1 MSEQVKPE
9 NLRYWDQLGK
19 TDPAHTKQFQRSGGF
34 KGTAIKPMWC
44 NLRMTEFFGPCGIG
58 WGPDKP
64 EYQVIPVEDE
74 VLVFCTVGLWYMDG
88 DTKAQVYGVGGDKV
102 LVKQAN
108 GSRSSDEAFKA
119 AYTDALGNAM
129 KFIGVAADVHMGL
142 FDDNKYVQEM
152 KNEFKNADAPVQQ
165 VQRASTVTEQ
175 LRASVNADAEDPN
188 EYDAHMDQR
197 VQERKPPEPSVGPA
211 IDPRKTKVLY
221 AIAMGKQW
229 DTKGYRRWINELG
242 FSRDGDIPAARF
254 EEIKAKLEAA

>member
-1 MSEQVKPE
+1 MSEQEKPA
-9 NLRYWDQLGK
+9 NLRIWDALGK

-34 KGTAIKPMWC
+34 KGTAVKPMWC
-44 NLRMTEFFGPCGIG
+44 NLRMTELFGPCGIG

-64 EYQVIPVEDE
+64 SYEVVPAEDE
-74 VLVFCTVGLWYMDG
+74 ILVYCTVGLWYIEDG
-88 DTKAQVYGVGGDKV
+88 VKAQVYGVGGDKV
-102 LVKQAN
+102 LVKQSAGN
-108 GSRSSDEAFKA
+108 RSSDEAFKA

-152 KNEFKNADAPVQQ
+152 KNEFKNNDAPAQQ
-165 VQRASTVTEQ
+165 VTRRPA
-175 LRASVNADAEDPN
+175 VNQDAEDPN
-188 EYDAHMDQR
+188 DYDAHMDQR
-197 VQERKPPEPSVGPA
+197 ERRPPTPSVGPA

-242 FSRDGDIPAARF
+242 FSKDGDIPAARF

>member
-19 TDPAHTKQFQRSGGF
+19 TDPAHTKQFKRSGGF
-34 KGTAIKPMWC
+34 SGTAIKPMWC
-44 NLRMTEFFGPCGIG
+44 NLRMTEFFGPCGVG

-64 EYQVIPVEDE
+64 EYQVVPAEDE
-74 VLVFCTVGLWYMDG
+74 ILVYCTVGLWYMDG
-88 DTKAQVYGVGGDKV
+88 EKKAQVYGVGGDKI
-102 LVKQAN
+102 LTKNTN
-108 GSRSSDEAFKA
+108 GTKSSDEAFKA

-152 KNEFKNADAPVQQ
+152 NAEFGNGTPQVTRAPKPP
-165 VQRASTVTEQ
+165 
-175 LRASVNADAEDPN
+175 VNPEDPTD
-188 EYDAHMDQR
+188 YDVHMDQTLH
-197 VQERKPPEPSVGPA
+197 ERKPPVPTVGPP
-211 IDPRKTKVLY
+211 IDPRKAKVLY

-242 FSRDGDIPAARF
+242 FSKDSDIPEARF
-254 EEIKAKLEAA
+254 QEIKAKLEAA

>member
-1 MSEQVKPE
+1 MSEQIRPE

-44 NLRMTEFFGPCGIG
+44 NLRMTEFFGPCGVG

-64 EYQVIPVEDE
+64 EYQIVPAEDE
-74 VLVFCTVGLWYMDG
+74 ILVFCTVGLWYMDG
-88 DTKAQVYGVGGDKV
+88 DKKAQVYGVGGDKAV
-102 LVKQAN
+102 IKGSN
-108 GSRSSDEAFKA
+108 GTRSSDEAFKA

-152 KNEFKNADAPVQQ
+152 NNEFKNKDAPVQQ
-165 VQRASTVTEQ
+165 VQRASTVAQQ
-175 LRASVNADAEDPN
+175 LRASVNQEAEDPN
-188 EYDAHMDQR
+188 DYDVHMDQTIH
-197 VQERKPPEPSVGPA
+197 ERKSPEPSIGPP
-211 IDPRKTKVLY
+211 INPKLTKVLY
-221 AIAMGKQW
+221 AIAMGKW
-229 DTKGYRRWINELG
+229 NDTKAYRTFINRLGYAK
-242 FSRDGDIPAARF
+242 DTDIPQARF

>member
-1 MSEQVKPE
+1 MTQIKPE
-9 NLRYWDQLGK
+9 NLRFWDQLGK

-44 NLRMTEFFGPCGIG
+44 NLRMTEFFGPCGVG

-64 EYQVIPVEDE
+64 EYQIVSTEDE
-74 VLVFCTVGLWYMDG
+74 ILVYCTVGLWYMDG
-88 DTKAQVYGVGGDKV
+88 EKKAQVYGVGGDKV
-102 LVKQAN
+102 VIKGQN

-152 KNEFKNADAPVQQ
+152 KNEFGNHDAPAQQ
-165 VQRASTVTEQ
+165 TQRAQ
-175 LRASVNADAEDPN
+175 NRAPVNQEAEDPN
-188 EYDAHMDQR
+188 DYDVHMDQR
-197 VQERKPPEPSVGPA
+197 ERRPPAPSVGPP

-229 DTKGYRRWINELG
+229 DTKGYRKWINELG
-242 FSRDGDIPAARF
+242 FSKDSDIPEARF
-254 EEIKAKLEAA
+254 QEIKAKLEAA